1 MYRYLLIPIILVF
14 ILSFNKA
21 EAQKL
26 NPGDGV
32 RLTFLNISDKI
43 SGDYYIQPDGYLQLP
58 YIGLI
63 NTNQVE
69 YPKIKAAIYHRYDS
83 LYKSPDLTIL
93 SLYKIN
99 ILGEVRA
106 PGFYYV
112 IENEKMSGIFA
123 LAGGVTGDADLDN
136 VIIIRDDKEV
146 EIDAEDIIER
156 GGTAADFGLKSGD
169 RIFVPRSWWADAR
182 SYAFI
187 ISGVAVLATVISL
200 FLK

>member
-1 MYRYLLIPIILVF
+1 MFKTIIIRIALFFLILV
-14 ILSFNKA
+14 NYT
-21 EAQKL
+21 QGQYL

-32 RLTFLNISDKI
+32 RITFLNITDQI
-43 SGDYYIQPDGYLQLP
+43 SGDYFIQPDGYLQLP
-58 YIGLI
+58 YVGLI

-69 YPKIKAAIYHRYDS
+69 YTKIKSEIYNRYDS
-83 LYKSPDLTIL
+83 LYKKPDLTIQ

-99 ILGEVRA
+99 ILGEVRT

-146 EIDAEDIIER
+146 EIDAENIIER

-200 FLK
+200 FLR